1 MLKYFQGDYIKLN
14 KKMERKKG
22 LFDKKEDDD
31 PFFAQHEYAEKM
43 KSRIPGSWMVSL
55 NPSYKGMIEIIQ

>member
-1 MLKYFQGDYIKLN
+1 
-14 KKMERKKG
+14 MERKKG

-55 NPSYKGMIEIIQ
+55 NPSYKGMIEIVCQ